1 MFNFIR
7 SVLGMKARKRIKSI
21 PQDDW
26 EQMPDFLKDMLKAA
40 EKGGAVINYAP
51 GSSYVEVIR
60 GLWAARGYN
69 TKTGQCVSM
78 S

>member
-7 SVLGMKARKRIKSI
+7 SILGMKTRKQLKNI
-21 PQDDW
+21 PQDEW
-26 EQMPDFLKDMLKAA
+26 EQMPDSLKGILEAA
-40 EKGGAVINYAP
+40 AKGGAVINYAP

-60 GLWAARGYN
+60 GPWAARGYN
-69 TKTGQCVSM
+69 TKTGQCVMM